1 MAPLVGEQKDKIVGE
16 GRVILIMNEC
26 TLRRRPCKKRWPSL
40 LKICH
45 NADSMDDFGKQRT
58 GDPRS
63 ANDVPPI
70 GIPSWLRLVQD
81 GFLVWVVLGAA
92 WGWFMPG
99 PAASGKLWIPE
110 ALAAVMLGMGLTLTH
125 RDVLALR
132 HGGRT
137 LLLGVALQY
146 VVMPLGAWGIAMFLG
161 LPKLLALGVILVGA
175 CPGGTASNVVAYL
188 ARGDVALSVGMT
200 TVSTLLSPLLTP
212 LWIWILAST
221 WLAIDPLPLLWTV
234 TKIVLLPVV
243 VGILLRRVWQPSPWF
258 FEGVLPLVS
267 MFIIAWIVG
276 VIVGLN
282 HGQRHVAGLVV
293 LAVVVHNA
301 LGLTLGYW
309 GSRLRK
315 LPLRRCRTVALEV
328 GMQNSG
334 LAVALAVAHF
344 GPVAAVPGAVFSVW
358 HNVTGPLLAS
368 IWRRSN
374 TDDRRDSLP

>member
-1 MAPLVGEQKDKIVGE
+1 MRGGKV
-16 GRVILIMNEC
+16 
-26 TLRRRPCKKRWPSL
+26 
-40 LKICH
+40 
-45 NADSMDDFGKQRT
+45 MDDFERQSVGN
-58 GDPRS
+58 PRP
-63 ANDVPPI
+63 AKHVPTS
-70 GIPSWLRLVQD
+70 GVPSWLKLLQD

-99 PAASGKLWIPE
+99 PAASGKIWIPE

-125 RDVLALR
+125 GDVLALR

-146 VVMPLGAWGIAMFLG
+146 VVMPLGAWGIATVLG

-200 TVSTLLSPLLTP
+200 TVSTVLSPLLTP
-212 LWIWILAST
+212 LWIWLLAST
-221 WLAIDPLPLLWTV
+221 WLAIDPVPLFWTV
-234 TKIVLLPVV
+234 TKIVLLPVAAGV
-243 VGILLRRVWQPSPWF
+243 LLRRVWQPSPWF
-258 FEGVLPLVS
+258 FEGVLPFAS
-267 MFIIAWIVG
+267 MVIIAWVVG

-282 HGQRHVAGLVV
+282 HGQGHVAGPVV

-301 LGLTLGYW
+301 VGLILGYW
-309 GSRLRK
+309 GPRLRK
-315 LPLRRCRTVALEV
+315 LPLRHCRTVSLEV

-344 GPVAAVPGAVFSVW
+344 GPAAAVPGAVFSIW

-368 IWRRSN
+368 IWRRVHVKS
-374 TDDRRDSLP
+374 TA

>member
-1 MAPLVGEQKDKIVGE
+1 MG
-16 GRVILIMNEC
+16 
-26 TLRRRPCKKRWPSL
+26 
-40 LKICH
+40 
-45 NADSMDDFGKQRT
+45 DFGRQPIGNR
-58 GDPRS
+58 PP
-63 ANDVPPI
+63 ANGGPAS

-99 PAASGKLWIPE
+99 PAATGKIWIPE

-132 HGGRT
+132 HGGGT
-137 LLLGVALQY
+137 LLLGVVLQY
-146 VVMPLGAWGIAMFLG
+146 AVMPLGAWGIATFLG
-161 LPKLLALGVILVGA
+161 LPELLALGVILVGA

-212 LWIWILAST
+212 LWIWLLAST
-221 WLAIDPLPLLWTV
+221 WLAIDPLPLFWTV

-243 VGILLRRVWQPSPWF
+243 VGVLLRRVWQPSSWF

-267 MFIIAWIVG
+267 MIIIAWIVG

-293 LAVVVHNA
+293 LAVVIHNA

-309 GSRLRK
+309 GPRLRK
-315 LPLRRCRTVALEV
+315 VPLHRCRTVALEV

-344 GPVAAVPGAVFSVW
+344 GPMAAVPGAVFSIW

-368 IWRRSN
+368 IWRRTRPNES
-374 TDDRRDSLP
+374 P

>member
-1 MAPLVGEQKDKIVGE
+1 M
-16 GRVILIMNEC
+16 
-26 TLRRRPCKKRWPSL
+26 
-40 LKICH
+40 
-45 NADSMDDFGKQRT
+45 
-58 GDPRS
+58 
-63 ANDVPPI
+63 
-70 GIPSWLRLVQD
+70 
-81 GFLVWVVLGAA
+81 WVVLGAA

-125 RDVLALR
+125 RDVLTLR

-221 WLAIDPLPLLWTV
+221 WLAIDPLPLYGRSRRSCCCRW
-234 TKIVLLPVV
+234 
-243 VGILLRRVWQPSPWF
+243 LRVFSCAACGNRAPGFLKACCRSCQCSSSRDRRGERRLESWATPR
-258 FEGVLPLVS
+258 G
-267 MFIIAWIVG
+267 
-276 VIVGLN
+276 
-282 HGQRHVAGLVV
+282 GLVV

-309 GSRLRK
+309 GLDCGRSRF
-315 LPLRRCRTVALEV
+315 
-328 GMQNSG
+328 
-334 LAVALAVAHF
+334 AVAGPWPSKSACRIQGWPSPWPWPILARWLPCPAPSSVF
-344 GPVAAVPGAVFSVW
+344 G
-358 HNVTGPLLAS
+358 TM
-368 IWRRSN
+368 
-374 TDDRRDSLP
+374 

>member
-1 MAPLVGEQKDKIVGE
+1 MGKV
-16 GRVILIMNEC
+16 
-26 TLRRRPCKKRWPSL
+26 
-40 LKICH
+40 
-45 NADSMDDFGKQRT
+45 MDDLGRQPV
-58 GDPRS
+58 GNPRS
-63 ANDVPPI
+63 ANDVPTSA
-70 GIPSWLRLVQD
+70 IPSWLRLVQD

-99 PAASGKLWIPE
+99 PAAAGKSWIPE

-132 HGGRT
+132 QGGRT

-146 VVMPLGAWGIAMFLG
+146 VVMPLGAWGIATVLG
-161 LPKLLALGVILVGA
+161 LPKLLALGVIVVGA

-200 TVSTLLSPLLTP
+200 TVSTLLSPLMTP
-212 LWIWILAST
+212 LWIWLLAST
-221 WLAIDPLPLLWTV
+221 WLAIDPFPLLWTV

-243 VGILLRRVWQPSPWF
+243 VGVLLRRVWQPSSWF

-282 HGQRHVAGLVV
+282 HGQLYVAGPVV
-293 LAVVVHNA
+293 LAVIVHNA

-309 GSRLRK
+309 GSRLGK
-315 LPLRRCRTVALEV
+315 VPLRRCRTVALEV

-344 GPVAAVPGAVFSVW
+344 GPVAAVPGAVFSIW

-368 IWRRSN
+368 IWRRQP
-374 TDDRRDSLP
+374 RD